1 MGKSRFRFARR
12 TAGHVRGGLP
22 AHEARDIRWHASQTK
37 VELPDGRLQITLQL
51 NNLVDIRT
59 AILRHGPDAEA
70 LAPAELRATLAAD
83 AAKMHAMYSRPPQP
97 VVAASPTPDANARVE
112 S

>member
-1 MGKSRFRFARR
+1 MGKSRFRFARG
-12 TAGHVRGGLP
+12 TTGHVRGGHP
-22 AHEARDIRWHASQTK
+22 AHEARDIRWHPSQTK

-59 AILRHGPDAEA
+59 EILRHHPDA
-70 LAPAELRATLAAD
+70 R
-83 AAKMHAMYSRPPQP
+83 
-97 VVAASPTPDANARVE
+97 ARVE

>member
-1 MGKSRFRFARR
+1 MLS
-12 TAGHVRGGLP
+12 GHP
-22 AHEARDIRWHASQTK
+22 AHEARDCRWHPSQTK

-59 AILRHGPDAEA
+59 EILRHGPDAEV
-70 LAPAELRATLAAD
+70 LAPAELRTTLAAD
-83 AAKMHAMYSRPPQP
+83 TAKMHAMYSHPAQP
-97 VVAASPTPDANARVE
+97 VVAASPTPDASARVE